1 MSRWSVDPRIVT
13 IIRWIARIWSIL
25 IFALAVLVIRTPD
38 PWVVEPVPLADQ
50 IVMGLFGVAIL
61 GSLIAWR
68 WEGLGGAIAIAS
80 VVAHDVTTRI
90 MGGGGAWSQLLTPA
104 SPLVFLFGFPGILF
118 LVCWALS
125 RSKRG

>member
-1 MSRWSVDPRIVT
+1 MSRWSVNPRIVT

-38 PWVVEPVPLADQ
+38 PWVVEPVPLADR
-50 IVMGLFGVAIL
+50 IAMGLFGAAIL

-80 VVAHDVTTRI
+80 VVGDDVFVRITR
-90 MGGGGAWSQLLTPA
+90 GGGPWSQVLTPA
-104 SPLVFLFGFPGILF
+104 APLEFLFGLPGILF